1 MILEELTKL
10 IDKDSNI
17 DKDNLDR
24 ESLKIAHLHSKYY
37 SLMIDELKTYKRLE
51 SEYNGLV
58 KDKTEYYLGKSPD
71 AVYRENPL
79 FHKILKQD
87 LELYLK
93 SDKELNSIQLKLV
106 EQKAKVDFIESFI
119 KTINNRSF
127 QISNAINFM
136 KFKNVIN

>member
-1 MILEELTKL
+1 MLLEDLNKMIDEDSE
-10 IDKDSNI
+10 IDKN
-17 DKDNLDR
+17 NLDV
-24 ESLKIAHLHSKYY
+24 ESLKIAKLHSKYY
-37 SLMIDELKTYKRLE
+37 SLMIEELKIHKRLE
-51 SEYNGLV
+51 SEYSGLL

-93 SDKELNSIQLKLV
+93 SDKELNNLQLKLT
-106 EQKAKVDFIESFI
+106 EQKAKVDYIESFI

-127 QISNAINFM
+127 QISNAINFI
-136 KFKNVIN
+136 KFKNGIN